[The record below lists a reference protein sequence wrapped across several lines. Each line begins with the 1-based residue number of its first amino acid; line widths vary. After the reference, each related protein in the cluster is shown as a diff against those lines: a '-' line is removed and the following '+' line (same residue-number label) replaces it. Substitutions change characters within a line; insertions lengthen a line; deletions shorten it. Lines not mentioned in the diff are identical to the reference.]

1 MNIKEFSK
9 KTGIPISTISKALG
23 NYKDVNINT
32 KNKIT
37 ELNSKLTIAMRM
49 GNSSLINQVQ
59 MALTTYRNK
68 LSEKHAEARNKDDKF
83 EDKIDI
89 S

>member
-1 MNIKEFSK
+1 MEHPLIND
-9 KTGIPISTISKALG
+9 LG
-23 NYKDVNINT
+23 ELDEQQLMD
-32 KNKIT
+32 KIT

-59 MALTTYRNK
+59 MAIRTYSNK
-68 LSEKHAEARNKDDKF
+68 LSEKHAGARNKDDKF

>member
-1 MNIKEFSK
+1 MEH
-9 KTGIPISTISKALG
+9 PL
-23 NYKDVNINT
+23 INDIGDLT
-32 KNKIT
+32 EQQLMDKIT
-37 ELNSKLTIAMRM
+37 ELNSKLSIAMRM

-59 MALTTYRNK
+59 MALSTYRNK
-68 LSEKHAEARNKDDKF
+68 LSEKHAAERNKDNKF

>member
-1 MNIKEFSK
+1 MEH
-9 KTGIPISTISKALG
+9 PL
-23 NYKDVNINT
+23 INDIGELDEQQLMD
-32 KNKIT
+32 KIT
-37 ELNSKLTIAMRM
+37 ELNSKLTMAMRM

-59 MALTTYRNK
+59 MAIETYRRK
-68 LSEKHAEARNKDDKF
+68 LSEMHAAERNKDDKF

>member
-1 MNIKEFSK
+1 MQH
-9 KTGIPISTISKALG
+9 PL
-23 NYKDVNINT
+23 INDIG
-32 KNKIT
+32 KLDEQQLMDKIT

-49 GNSSLINQVQ
+49 GNAGLINQVR
-59 MALTTYRNK
+59 MALESYQGK
-68 LSEKHAEARNKDDKF
+68 LREKHAELRNKDDKF

>member
-1 MNIKEFSK
+1 MEH
-9 KTGIPISTISKALG
+9 PL
-23 NYKDVNINT
+23 INDIGELDEQQLMD
-32 KNKIT
+32 KIT

-59 MALTTYRNK
+59 MALSTYRNK
-68 LSEKHAEARNKDDKF
+68 LSEKHAAERNKDDKF

>member
-1 MNIKEFSK
+1 MEH
-9 KTGIPISTISKALG
+9 PL
-23 NYKDVNINT
+23 INDIGELDEQQLID
-32 KNKIT
+32 KIT

-49 GNSSLINQVQ
+49 GNSSLINQVR
-59 MALTTYRNK
+59 MALESYQRK
-68 LSEKHAEARNKDDKF
+68 LREMHAAERNKDDKF

>member
-1 MNIKEFSK
+1 MEH
-9 KTGIPISTISKALG
+9 PL
-23 NYKDVNINT
+23 INDIGELDEQHLMD
-32 KNKIT
+32 KIT
-37 ELNSKLTIAMRM
+37 ELNGKLTIAMRM

-59 MALTTYRNK
+59 MAIETYRRK
-68 LSEKHAEARNKDDKF
+68 LSEMLAAERNKDDKF

>member
-1 MNIKEFSK
+1 MEH
-9 KTGIPISTISKALG
+9 PL
-23 NYKDVNINT
+23 INDIG
-32 KNKIT
+32 KLDEQQLIDKIT

-49 GNSSLINQVQ
+49 GNSSLINQVR
-59 MALTTYRNK
+59 MALESYQRK
-68 LSEKHAEARNKDDKF
+68 LREMHAAERNKDDKF

>member
-1 MNIKEFSK
+1 MEH
-9 KTGIPISTISKALG
+9 PL
-23 NYKDVNINT
+23 INDIGELDEQQLT
-32 KNKIT
+32 DKIA

-59 MALTTYRNK
+59 MAIETYRRK
-68 LSEKHAEARNKDDKF
+68 LSEMHAAERNKDDKF

>member
-1 MNIKEFSK
+1 MEHPLIHDIGTLDE
-9 KTGIPISTISKALG
+9 PELM
-23 NYKDVNINT
+23 D
-32 KNKIT
+32 KIT
-37 ELNSKLTIAMRM
+37 ELNGKLTIAMRM

-68 LSEKHAEARNKDDKF
+68 LSEKYAEARSKDDKF

>member
-1 MNIKEFSK
+1 MEH
-9 KTGIPISTISKALG
+9 PL
-23 NYKDVNINT
+23 INDIGGLDEQQLMD
-32 KNKIT
+32 KIT
-37 ELNSKLTIAMRM
+37 ELNGKLTVAMRM

-59 MALTTYRNK
+59 MAIETYRTK
-68 LSEKHAEARNKDDKF
+68 LSEMHAAERNKDDKF